1 MMDDEGASNRAFLNA
16 EELGAD
22 KALLQAAFRGDVA
35 EAAALLDDHD
45 ANIAAKGLPGTSC
58 AGCASIGG
66 HVELLRFLQQ
76 RGAHLDTPD
85 YGGATP
91 LMEACRHGHV
101 ALAQYLRDQGAGMV
115 VVDAQ
120 GWTLAHVA
128 AARQQ
133 TDIVRMLVRWGA
145 TLDAC
150 DSDGKRPCDWTDNA
164 EILQLLEEGVEERG
178 EGVSS
183 RTSDSGHKST
193 IKAKSLAPVVADGTG
208 SGGGGGVI
216 ASVQWK
222 VEILDDE
229 SGIWHDG
236 IISRYTERS
245 NMAVIS
251 VPGAGLEGEVPLDL
265 DFINLVD
272 CADGASRPLF
282 DLVQHRYSVGSR
294 ETRKHDD
301 DDD

>member
-1 MMDDEGASNRAFLNA
+1 MHVLHDRSSGDLSLDLGLGAGKANADTRSPRAGEYCEIMDDEGASNRAFLNA

-101 ALAQYLRDQGAGMV
+101 ALAQYLRDQGAGMG

-178 EGVSS
+178 EGGSS

-193 IKAKSLAPVVADGTG
+193 IKAKSLAPVV
-208 SGGGGGVI
+208 VC
-216 ASVQWK
+216 
-222 VEILDDE
+222 LDYLCSRSCPDCRSLSSLGQVSCPKQSCRPRLRRE
-229 SGIWHDG
+229 S
-236 IISRYTERS
+236 S
-245 NMAVIS
+245 AAAAAL
-251 VPGAGLEGEVPLDL
+251 P
-265 DFINLVD
+265 
-272 CADGASRPLF
+272 
-282 DLVQHRYSVGSR
+282 HRR
-294 ETRKHDD
+294 QT
-301 DDD
+301 